1 MNAEAYKPFFFF
13 KFVGYCAYITFHH
26 SYLFK
31 QNITKNVLCVQDIKH
46 RMWGVYFKTS
56 LQIY

>member
-1 MNAEAYKPFFFF
+1 MNAEAYKPFFFFF

-46 RMWGVYFKTS
+46 RMWGG
-56 LQIY
+56 LL